1 MVIPS
6 RGRVKSMILCICIV
20 MSVIVTILNTFTVP
34 LVAAE
39 VTKTFLDNKIARR
52 VATSISLVSRDCCFQ
67 SLTRAG
73 KFPPYP
79 RERREFVRPRT
90 VPHPP
95 NVSLF
100 IILLLYVIFY
110 LPSKCLFRNDH
121 TYNTILHCRCCWSMS
136 IHDGELAAD
145 DLNRTAITTVDS

>member
-52 VATSISLVSRDCCFQ
+52 VATSISLVSRDCCF
-67 SLTRAG
+67 
-73 KFPPYP
+73 
-79 RERREFVRPRT
+79 
-90 VPHPP
+90 
-95 NVSLF
+95 
-100 IILLLYVIFY
+100 
-110 LPSKCLFRNDH
+110 
-121 TYNTILHCRCCWSMS
+121 
-136 IHDGELAAD
+136 
-145 DLNRTAITTVDS
+145 